1 MKMRFKKKNK
11 PATEENKKGMK
22 RHFQAIQ
29 KKSVEFRKPENNA
42 PQI

>member
-1 MKMRFKKKNK
+1 MRFFFNK

-22 RHFQAIQ
+22 IHFQSIR
-29 KKSVEFRKPENNA
+29 KKGVEFRKPENNA